1 MISALFEYEKK
12 LNSNTMIIKNE
23 LDNNNFYNIIL
34 KIKENNANFPNLNNK
49 CNDFIGIYY
58 NDNSFNDI
66 NMDNN

>member
-1 MISALFEYEKK
+1 MNYYLI
-12 LNSNTMIIKNE
+12 IIKNE